1 MRSFKQYTE
10 QILRMLRTLLF
21 PRRCIGCGKPMTES
35 TASSLCD
42 ACMASYRRARAVVCP
57 KCGQQIL
64 LCRCVRIGEQEV
76 PLYSLLP
83 YRPKNAQ
90 SNRSDAEYDAVSR
103 MILYR
108 KERVD
113 AALEDFLA
121 GQMAALCACV
131 IAEQSAIAE
140 YSAVDGAQWI
150 ITYPPRSQKK
160 RQEIGHDQSE
170 QLAKRLSHLTG
181 VPMLVCLE
189 RIRGADTAQ
198 KTLGAKERSENAH
211 ESYALSNRSAGD
223 ILGKHILLIDDIA
236 TTGATLSVCASI
248 LTEAGANTVIAVTLA
263 RTVHDE
269 IG

>member
-1 MRSFKQYTE
+1 
-10 QILRMLRTLLF
+10 MLSLKTYLGQLCQAVRALLF
-21 PRRCIGCGKPMTES
+21 PRRCIGCGTPMAES
-35 TASSLCD
+35 SAAVLCD
-42 ACMASYRRARAVVCP
+42 TCMASYQRARQVLCP
-57 KCGQQIL
+57 DFGQPIL

-90 SNRSDAEYDAVSR
+90 PNRSDAEYEVVSR

-131 IAEQSAIAE
+131 MTEYSAMAEQSGDEAA
-140 YSAVDGAQWI
+140 AWC

-181 VPMLVCLE
+181 MPMLACLA
-189 RIRGADTAQ
+189 RVRGADTAQ
-198 KTLGAKERSENAH
+198 KTLGAKERSENARD
-211 ESYALSNRSAGD
+211 SYALSAHASD
-223 ILGKHILLIDDIA
+223 SIVGKYIMLIDDIA
-236 TTGATLSVCASI
+236 TTGATLSACASI
-248 LTEAGANTVIAVTLA
+248 LTAAGAKTVIAVTLA
-263 RTVHDE
+263 RTVHE
-269 IG
+269 